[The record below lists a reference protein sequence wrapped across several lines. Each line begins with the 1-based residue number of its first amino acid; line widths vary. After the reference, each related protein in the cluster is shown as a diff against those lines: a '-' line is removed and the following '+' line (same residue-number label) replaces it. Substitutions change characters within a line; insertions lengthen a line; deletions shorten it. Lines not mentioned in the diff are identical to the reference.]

1 MAILL
6 ANNPATGGPGIEP
19 RWTRSDKDGVGTA
32 YSASSQ
38 VWFTV
43 SKGILNEVYF
53 PTIDKPQI
61 RDLQFLITDGETFFH
76 DERQL
81 KNTHECLAPGAL
93 GYRITNADP
102 RGRFRLI
109 KEVIADPHQACVLMH
124 TRLEA
129 GADLL
134 PKLRL
139 YALLAPH
146 LEVGGQG
153 NNANVVEASSGR
165 VLTAY
170 KGTTWLALAASVPFA
185 RCSCGYVGTT
195 DGWQDISNNLRMT
208 WEFDSAP
215 DGNVALTGELDLRKT
230 QEFVL
235 ALAFGDTM
243 HHALV
248 VLAQA
253 LGVPFAAH
261 RARFIEQWQRIA
273 KHLLPGKETAA
284 GDGGVL
290 YRVSRSMILAHEDK
304 IYDGALIASLSIPW
318 GEFAGDDGLGGYHLV
333 WTRDMCHS
341 ATGLLAAGDM
351 EVPLRALIYLAC
363 TQNEDG
369 GFYQNFWIDGEPYW
383 HGIQLDEVAMPILLA
398 WRLHEAGALQDFDP
412 YALVIKAAG
421 YLIEHG
427 PVTPQERWEENSGY
441 SPSTLA
447 AQIAA
452 LVCAG
457 CMARLRGRVQTAEY
471 LEAYAD
477 FLESHLEGWTVT
489 THGELV
495 PGIPRHYIR
504 IHPADVQDPQPD
516 EDANQGLLEVKNQPP
531 GAPSLF
537 PAKDIVDAGF
547 LQLVR
552 YGIRKPGDPLVE
564 DTLRVIDE
572 VLKADT
578 PCGPCWRRYNHDGYG
593 QRADGGPYEG
603 WGYGHAWPVLTGE
616 RGHYELAAERDPRP
630 YIKAMEGFA
639 TSVKLLAEQIWAL
652 PDLPKAHMFLGRP
665 TGGAMPLVWAHGE
678 YLELVR
684 SAADGKVFD
693 FIPVVADR
701 YARKR
706 QRPPMEI
713 WKLNRQVRSVPAGGI
728 LRVQAA
734 APFRLRWTRDDW
746 QTSSDMDSTAIET
759 GQSYADIRVTRQQ
772 RAPIQFTFY
781 WTASEKWEDKNFQ
794 VGVA

>member
-1 MAILL
+1 M
-6 ANNPATGGPGIEP
+6 
-19 RWTRSDKDGVGTA
+19 GTA

-61 RDLQFLITDGETFFH
+61 RDLQYLVTDGATFFH

-81 KNTHECLAPGAL
+81 INTHECLASGAL

-102 RGRFRLI
+102 QGRFRLI

-129 GADLL
+129 GPDLL

-153 NNANVVEASSGR
+153 NTANVVEASQGR
-165 VLTAY
+165 VLTAH
-170 KGTTWLALAASVPFA
+170 KGSTWLTLAASVPFA
-185 RCSCGYVGTT
+185 RCSCGYVATT
-195 DGWQDISNNLRMT
+195 DGWQDVSKNLRMT

-215 DGNVALTGELDLRKT
+215 DGNVAVIGELDLGKT

-235 ALAFGDTM
+235 ALAFGDSM

-248 VLAQA
+248 VAAQT
-253 LGVPFAAH
+253 LGVPFANH

-284 GDGGVL
+284 SDGGQL
-290 YRVSRSMILAHEDK
+290 YRVSRSMVLAHEDK
-304 IYDGALIASLSIPW
+304 IFDGALIASLSIPW
-318 GEFAGDDGLGGYHLV
+318 GEFAGDADLGGYHLV

-341 ATGLLAAGDM
+341 ATGLLAAGDI

-369 GFYQNFWIDGEPYW
+369 GFYQNFWINGEPYW

-398 WRLHEAGALQDFDP
+398 WRLHEAGALQSFDP
-412 YALVIKAAG
+412 YPLILKAAG

-427 PVTPQERWEENSGY
+427 PITPQERWEENSGF

-447 AQIAA
+447 SHIAG
-452 LVCAG
+452 LVCAAA
-457 CMARLRGRVQTAEY
+457 MARLRDHTAVAEY

-489 THGELV
+489 TQGALV
-495 PGIPRHYIR
+495 PGISRYFIR
-504 IHPADVQDPQPD
+504 LHPAEVGDAQPD
-516 EDANQGLLEVKNQPP
+516 EDANHGDLQIKNQPP
-531 GAPSLF
+531 GSPSSF
-537 PAKDIVDAGF
+537 PAKDVVDAGF

-552 YGIRKPGDPLVE
+552 YGIRKPNDPLIE
-564 DTLRVIDE
+564 DSVRVIDK
-572 VLKADT
+572 VLKVDT
-578 PCGPCWRRYNHDGYG
+578 PYGPSWRRYNHDGYG
-593 QRADGGPYEG
+593 QRSDGGPFMG

-616 RGHYELAAERDPRP
+616 RGHYELAAGRDPRP
-630 YIKAMEGFA
+630 LIQAMEGFA
-639 TSVKLLAEQIWAL
+639 TSVKLLAEQVWAL
-652 PDLPKAHMFLGRP
+652 PDLPKAHMRLGRP

-678 YLELVR
+678 YLKLVR
-684 SAADGKVFD
+684 STADGKVFD
-693 FIPVVADR
+693 HIAIVADR
-701 YARKR
+701 YARR
-706 QRPPMEI
+706 RPGPPLEI
-713 WKLNRQVRSVPAGGI
+713 WKLNRQARSVPAGGV
-728 LRVQAA
+728 LRIQAA
-734 APFRLRWTRDDW
+734 APFRLHWTRDDW
-746 QTSSDMDSTAIET
+746 QTSSDIDATAIDT
-759 GQSYADIRVTRQQ
+759 GHAFADIRVPAQQ
-772 RAPIQFTFY
+772 RGPVRFTFY
-781 WTASEKWEDKNFQ
+781 WTASGDWEGRDFQ
-794 VGVA
+794 VGVMSA